1 MQIQHLFLLF
11 SKSFMWI
18 HISPLLS
25 MLSYFVCFL
34 RVVHDNICYC
44 ATIWWRKC
52 AYLSFLVIKVSHH
65 QVCICPFGTVVV
77 LMLLRQS
84 ATSAHDLCFPS
95 PTWCWLQFSLWP
107 APLPRWP
114 SQNQH
119 GASLHKIS
127 SAEMERGREINTMWA
142 KKKKFYYCFWLW
154 MLSREFR
161 GYVWGGSIPPVTQ
174 TLLKTSLWFHWQ
186 DQRRRRPLF
195 HTYKRKRQQQIW

>member
-1 MQIQHLFLLF
+1 MQPRMSLRDFRSQQCADTAFISAFFEILHVKSHLPPFIYAELVCL
-11 SKSFMWI
+11 
-18 HISPLLS
+18 
-25 MLSYFVCFL
+25 CFL
-34 RVVHDNICYC
+34 RVVHHSICFC
-44 ATIWWRKC
+44 AAILQRKC

-127 SAEMERGREINTMWA
+127 SAEMERAREINTMWA
-142 KKKKFYYCFWLW
+142 INISTIVFDSEC
-154 MLSREFR
+154 SR
-161 GYVWGGSIPPVTQ
+161 GSSEGMCGVAAY
-174 TLLKTSLWFHWQ
+174 LL
-186 DQRRRRPLF
+186 
-195 HTYKRKRQQQIW
+195 